1 MAITKVTNAVLSSGS
16 TLSILDGK
24 SFLDEDNMASNSA
37 TGIASQQSI
46 KAYVDSQVTAQDL
59 DFQGDSGGALSIDLD
74 SESITIAGGTGL
86 ATVGSGNTIT
96 VNIDSTVTTLT
107 GSQTLTNKSLTAPT
121 LTGTAVVASLD
132 ISGDIDVDGT
142 TNLDV
147 VDIDGAVDMATTLTV
162 AGNVDFN
169 GNLDVDG
176 VLETDNLTIN
186 GSQGTD
192 GQVLTS
198 TGSGVGWEAVA
209 GGSPSIT
216 DYSNGSVKVFTI
228 YQGGGLDV
236 NVAPSFPQGAAF
248 YSALF
253 VNGYLR
259 TTDIRTASNSNIEID
274 PNGSGVV
281 IFKGNATKGAGQFK
295 LNCENNSHG
304 ITIKGPPHSAG
315 ASYTL
320 TLPNN
325 DGNANQFL
333 QTNGSGVLTWAAA
346 SGGSSTPSITDN
358 GNANAITIN
367 SNEDVTFSEDA
378 EFATNKEIRMGDN
391 DQFTLY
397 NNGYQTFLKT
407 QNSINNDNICNVRS
421 DTTKLQA
428 TNGQKTSATFQ
439 AASSVDLYHNNVKK
453 FETTTSGIDITGTVN
468 LDNLTIAGAQGT
480 DGQVLTSTGSGI
492 AWEDASGGGGGG
504 GSTLSGGTSIYL
516 HNSWSNQNIGR
527 NTVTKLLFDTVLFGN
542 SGTPFSTTNNN
553 YTVPSA
559 GKYLILGQINSANL
573 VTTANGQQPLYLSI
587 YKNGSEIFYDT
598 IYNKSVSADTIQFK
612 LAVNRVLDL
621 AQNDVID
628 FRARFSNFASTT
640 TLDIARSEDNT
651 YLYIVKIES

>member
-74 SESITIAGGTGL
+74 SESLTIAGGTGL

-198 TGSGVGWEAVA
+198 TGSGVGWEAVV

-228 YQGGGLDV
+228 YQGGNMDINGDPTFSQDV
-236 NVAPSFPQGAAF
+236 TFSNDIFA
-248 YSALF
+248 
-253 VNGYLR
+253 NGYLR
-259 TTDIRTASNSNIEID
+259 TTDIRTHSNNNIEID

-281 IFKGNATKGAGQFK
+281 IFKGNSTKGAGQFK

-346 SGGSSTPSITDN
+346 SGGSSTPSINDLGT
-358 GNANAITIN
+358 GTNALTIYSNA
-367 SNEDVTFSEDA
+367 
-378 EFATNKEIRMGDN
+378 
-391 DQFTLY
+391 
-397 NNGYQTFLKT
+397 
-407 QNSINNDNICNVRS
+407 
-421 DTTKLQA
+421 
-428 TNGQKTSATFQ
+428 Q
-439 AASSVDLYHNNVKK
+439 AAFASDLQVTGAIYV
-453 FETTTSGIDITGTVN
+453 TGTVDGVDIAARN
-468 LDNLTIAGAQGT
+468 TILTSTTTTANAALPKAGGTMTGNLTVNAVVDADNYKINGAQGT
-480 DGQVLTSTGSGI
+480 DGQVLTSTGSGV
-492 AWEDASGGGGGG
+492 AWEDATGGGGGG
-504 GSTLSGGTSIYL
+504 GSGVLSNGVKVVLHNNGTSQTVL
-516 HNSWSNQNIGR
+516 R
-527 NTVTKLLFDTVLFGN
+527 NTTSKINFDYVTFGN
-542 SGTPFSTTNNN
+542 SDSAFSTTNKE
-553 YTVPSA
+553 YTVPAA
-559 GKYLILGQINSANL
+559 GKYLFLGRIKSQNFQ
-573 VTTANGQQPLYLSI
+573 TTGAGQHVGNVYI
-587 YKNGSEIFYDT
+587 YKNGSALPNYSTSQYSKTVGADIIRFEIA
-598 IYNKSVSADTIQFK
+598 INNVW
-612 LAVNRVLDL
+612 DL

-628 FRARFSNFASTT
+628 FRFSLSNYASTT
-640 TLDIARSEDNT
+640 NVLLDGNGQYT
-651 YLYIVKIES
+651 TNNYMYIVRIE